1 MKNADINKG
10 QILDRYGESDG
21 TFTSPVENGKIPNYD
36 TRGLPYPESVMDYHQ
51 YEVEKDVNI
60 KNVQQG
66 YNKLS
71 ELDKKMLDTLM
82 ARYEF
87 TLEDI
92 ASPKLGNISE
102 VFGAG
107 GGTQIQF
114 GTSVEWYKKM
124 GILKEIK

>member
-1 MKNADINKG
+1 
-10 QILDRYGESDG
+10 
-21 TFTSPVENGKIPNYD
+21 
-36 TRGLPYPESVMDYHQ
+36 
-51 YEVEKDVNI
+51 
-60 KNVQQG
+60 
-66 YNKLS
+66 
-71 ELDKKMLDTLM
+71 M

-114 GTSVEWYKKM
+114 GTSVFNNKDINRQEW
-124 GILKEIK
+124 